1 VKPSFFVALALAV
14 VAVAGV
20 GLVAPDG
27 SSGTGMPQTFVFGAV
42 NVPLTDFPD
51 PGDVTHEQIVVA
63 AQDGPNGPRGL
74 IVFRSPLS
82 AVPVAVADVTCL
94 VVIGNDAWVGGKLRR
109 SFLYGGQGS
118 FPANTITHF
127 SVRIRDNGPP
137 VNGAR
142 DAVHPVVF
150 IDRPRPPTFS
160 PCNIGDFNTVLFPVS
175 HGDFVV
181 GPANQS

>member
-1 VKPSFFVALALAV
+1 MRLRFLLALALAV
-14 VAVAGV
+14 VGVAGAA
-20 GLVAPDG
+20 LVAPDG
-27 SSGTGMPQTFVFGAV
+27 SSGRGMPYNSVFGAV

-51 PGDVTHEQIVVA
+51 PGDVTNEQILVF
-63 AQDGPNGPRGL
+63 AQDGPTGPRGW

-82 AVPVAVADVTCL
+82 AIPVAVADVTCL
-94 VVIGNDAWVGGKLRR
+94 VVIGNDAWVGGKLRQP
-109 SFLYGGQGS
+109 FVYGGQGS

-150 IDRPRPPTFS
+150 RDVPRPPAFS
-160 PCNIGDFNTVLFPVS
+160 PCNIGDFNNVLFPVS

-181 GPANQS
+181 AAASQN